1 MKTIALKYHGRKGWI
16 LIFFLYLCPQI
27 LIIKKSNG
35 YTNNFDYRRFRARL
49 CTHSYRKLDQ
59 GKQGSYRL
67 VDARGLLDPLHGG
80 SNAVSPTHAP

>member
-1 MKTIALKYHGRKGWI
+1 MDID
-16 LIFFLYLCPQI
+16 FLFVPLPPNSNN
-27 LIIKKSNG
+27 KKSNG